1 MVRAAR
7 SFTDCSGSCDSS
19 LSTKSCAA
27 LTLRSRSDDSAEAR
41 RPRTMRRRALMARDT
56 SVWGSDLALGITQL
70 LAPHNSYS
78 ISEGVLPL
86 LARPLPGGA
95 SYPPGDLQEI
105 D

>member
-7 SFTDCSGSCDSS
+7 SFTDWSGSCDSS

-41 RPRTMRRRALMARDT
+41 RPRTIRRRALMARGT
-56 SVWGSDLALGITQL
+56 WVWESDLALGMTQFL
-70 LAPHNSYS
+70 VPQNSYS
-78 ISEGVLPL
+78 IGEGGLPL
-86 LARPLPGGA
+86 LARPSPGGT